1 MFRVRVR
8 PDLTIVLTCV
18 GLYIASAAQVRSPFG
33 QSALAFALSTI
44 SSPVVAL
51 ANTLGK
57 TWDDFWT
64 GTRNLD
70 GVLAELGTLR
80 KETADLR
87 RTNQLLSAEVA
98 ALRQGSRL
106 LAAYPS
112 LAEGAVLARVV
123 ARDLPR
129 THTLRLDRGSRD
141 GIRLDSPVLAETGL
155 VGRVDLVLDHSC
167 RVQLLT
173 HPGAAAAASIEGIQ
187 QEALLMGG
195 DQPHLTGLPPYTK
208 VAVGTPVLS
217 TGSEGIYPPGLLLG
231 TTLEA
236 RNDGL
241 FTVVPVELAA
251 QAAEVTVVLVLAPGG
266 RSIP

>member
-8 PDLTIVLTCV
+8 PDLSIVLACV
-18 GLYIASAAQVRSPFG
+18 GLYIASAAQVRSPIG
-33 QSALAFALSTI
+33 ESALSLAVTTI

-51 ANTLGK
+51 ANVVGR
-57 TWDDFWT
+57 TWADFGT
-64 GTRNLD
+64 GRRNID
-70 GVLAELGTLR
+70 SVLSEVGTLR
-80 KETADLR
+80 KESADLR
-87 RTNQLLSAEVA
+87 RTNQLLAAELA

-112 LAEGAVLARVV
+112 LSEGAVLARVV

-141 GIRLDSPVLAETGL
+141 GIRTDSPVLAEGGL
-155 VGRVDLVLDHSC
+155 VGRVDRVLDHSC

-173 HPGAAAAASIEGIQ
+173 HPGAAAAASVEGVQ

-195 DQPHLTGLPPYTK
+195 DQPRLTGLPPYTQ

-217 TGSEGIYPPGLLLG
+217 SGSEGIYPPGLLLG

-241 FTVVPVELAA
+241 FTVVPVQLAA
-251 QAAEVTVVLVLAPGG
+251 RAAEVTVVLVLAPGG
-266 RSIP
+266 RSLP